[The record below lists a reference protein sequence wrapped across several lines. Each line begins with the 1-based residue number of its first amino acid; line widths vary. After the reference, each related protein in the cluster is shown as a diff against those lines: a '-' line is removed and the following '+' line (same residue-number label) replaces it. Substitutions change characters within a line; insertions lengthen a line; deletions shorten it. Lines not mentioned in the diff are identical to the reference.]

1 MYRQNLSPLTCPSQC
16 PLSLHL
22 AKPAVRSTRAHQ
34 ALSRR
39 RSAPTHPSVQCPF
52 CPSSAPIK
60 GSFPPSCLPST
71 PPCLLSAGKATA
83 ASSSVLVVA
92 AHRRQPSSPPFPP
105 SLQVP
110 GAPPCPEAA
119 PRPLGASPSTPES
132 HRAVAAMVT
141 SCLDIVPLLRC
152 ISRAKT
158 LSRHRV
164 VAHGRA
170 PRESSCRPSSRR
182 PSLRAPWAIH
192 SLCYSRAGP
201 GRTPSS
207 LGRAD
212 RTHCACGPAALVL
225 ARI

>member
-1 MYRQNLSPLTCPSQC
+1 MPWHARARRVATSPAPPYPAQHLTPAHVQNLPRPLACPSWR
-16 PLSLHL
+16 PLQLHL
-22 AKPAVRSTRAHQ
+22 AKLAARSTRARQ

-39 RSAPTHPSVQCPF
+39 RSAPTRPSVQCPF

-60 GSFPPSCLPST
+60 GSFPPSCLPSM

-92 AHRRQPSSPPFPP
+92 AHRGQPSSPPFPP
-105 SLQVP
+105 SLQVL

-132 HRAVAAMVT
+132 RRAIAAMVT
-141 SCLDIVPLLRC
+141 FCLDIVPLPRC

-158 LSRHRV
+158 LSRHRI

-170 PRESSCRPSSRR
+170 P
-182 PSLRAPWAIH
+182 
-192 SLCYSRAGP
+192 
-201 GRTPSS
+201 
-207 LGRAD
+207 
-212 RTHCACGPAALVL
+212 
-225 ARI
+225 

>member
-1 MYRQNLSPLTCPSQC
+1 
-16 PLSLHL
+16 
-22 AKPAVRSTRAHQ
+22 
-34 ALSRR
+34 
-39 RSAPTHPSVQCPF
+39 VQCPF

-92 AHRRQPSSPPFPP
+92 AHRGQPSSPPFPP

-110 GAPPCPEAA
+110 GAPLCPEAA
-119 PRPLGASPSTPES
+119 PRPLGASPSTSES

-141 SCLDIVPLLRC
+141 FHLDIVPLPRC

-170 PRESSCRPSSRR
+170 PRESSRRPSSRR
-182 PSLRAPWAIH
+182 PSPRAPRASCARRRGPSTRCATAAPGQATPHRRLAAQAARTVRVGRPRWFRPVYSFLNRNPFLFILNSFQIQTLKIH
-192 SLCYSRAGP
+192 
-201 GRTPSS
+201 
-207 LGRAD
+207 
-212 RTHCACGPAALVL
+212 
-225 ARI
+225 I